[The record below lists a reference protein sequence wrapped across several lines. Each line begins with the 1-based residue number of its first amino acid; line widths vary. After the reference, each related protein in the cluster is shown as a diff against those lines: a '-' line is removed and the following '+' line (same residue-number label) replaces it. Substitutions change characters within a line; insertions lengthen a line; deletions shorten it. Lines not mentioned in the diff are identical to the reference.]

1 MNRDEE
7 LETFRDMV
15 YAGLA
20 REQLPTGEEIRGLI
34 EKTRRIFSSVT
45 VEQAEDFARELEE
58 VHGVTM
64 EIGSK
69 LEGRRGFEKWL
80 EDAKSEI
87 NPYYWNRYKK
97 LLAGREKMLSGQVL
111 AMMDQVTDRIL
122 GLLGNPQ
129 KQGPWDRRGMVVG
142 HVQSG
147 KTANYIGLMN
157 KASDAGYKIIVV
169 IAGIQNKLRNQTQ
182 SRVDE
187 GFIGFDS
194 SSLLKNKSAAG
205 SFIGVGRY
213 DKTHRP
219 SPFTNTLKD
228 FNKDIA
234 TGVGIPLVNLKTPA
248 VFVIKKNYNSLGNLI
263 EWLKEHNAQHSS
275 TPLITE
281 PMLLIDDEA
290 DHASINTKKG
300 RDKTG
305 QDKVSRINGQ
315 IRDLLKIFHRSSYV
329 GYTATPFANI
339 FINPDTDHEM
349 FSEDLFPRD
358 FIVGLDPPDNYFGAT
373 RVFLPNTGEDE
384 EEGSPIVRHIED
396 NEDILPMKHGKEH
409 KIVAL
414 PCSLEDAV
422 RMFIVA
428 RAVRLSRGQQH
439 THNSMLV
446 NVSYFTAVQNQIK
459 NEIHNLVKRIENN
472 IVVNASS
479 PVEEA
484 VLDPEIAT
492 LKNLF
497 DREYSNVD
505 ISWKNVQGKLRDSV
519 ASVKVIAINRDS
531 PDALDYSEYPN
542 GLNVITVG
550 GHSLSRGLTLEGLVI
565 SYFLRS
571 SMMYDTLMQMGRW
584 FGYRQG
590 YEDLCRVWMPEE
602 AEGWYAHIAES
613 IEELRDELRRMEAV
627 GATPEEFGLKVRS
640 HPDTLIVTA
649 RNKMGSGQKLILSIG
664 LANQFVETTA
674 LHKDG
679 KAKAHNHRAAIKLAK
694 SLQDAGLELDVT
706 KFGKIF
712 RQVPVNSVLDFLRA
726 FKNHQGSRLTETRA
740 VCRYVMDREGTELS
754 EWDILFAGLKKDNG
768 KTPID
773 ASLGFEIICQRRK
786 EGKRSKDKKDYLLIG
801 DKQHVASRGIEAI
814 DLSEEEKNEAKKE
827 YRERRSRAGKDNK
840 SINYPDFIYREKRKR
855 PLLIIHLLVI
865 GEENE
870 DLKDAEPV
878 VAYGISFPRTKYEEK
893 KVEYIVNP
901 TWMREHYGDLED
913 EDDIEEEDDE
923 D

>member
-1 MNRDEE
+1 MNRNRE

-20 REQLPTGEEIRGLI
+20 REQLPTREEIRELI
-34 EKTRRIFSSVT
+34 ERVRRIYSSVT

-80 EDAKSEI
+80 DDAKLEI

-97 LLAGREKMLSGQVL
+97 LLSGREKMLSGQVI

-122 GLLGNPQ
+122 GLLGNP
-129 KQGPWDRRGMVVG
+129 KKEGPWDRRGMVVG

-147 KTANYIGLMN
+147 KTANYIGLIN
-157 KASDAGYKIIVV
+157 KSADAGYKIIVV

-194 SSLLKNKSAAG
+194 SNLLSNKNVSG
-205 SFIGVGRY
+205 GFIGVGRY
-213 DKTHRP
+213 DRTQRP
-219 SPFTNTLKD
+219 SPFTNTLRD
-228 FNKDIA
+228 FNKQTA
-234 TGVGIPLVNLKTPA
+234 TSVGIPLINLRTPA
-248 VFVIKKNYNSLGNLI
+248 IFVIKKNYNALGNLI

-275 TPLITE
+275 APLITE

-290 DHASINTKKG
+290 DHASINT
-300 RDKTG
+300 KTG

-339 FINPDTDHEM
+339 FINPDTDDEM

-384 EEGSPIVRHIED
+384 EGGSPIVRHIED
-396 NEDILPMKHGKEH
+396 NEDVLPLKHDKHHRIES
-409 KIVAL
+409 L
-414 PCSLEDAV
+414 PESLENAV
-422 RMFIVA
+422 RTFIVA
-428 RAVRLSRGQQH
+428 RAIRLFRRQER

-446 NVSYFTAVQNQIK
+446 NVSYFTDVQNQLK
-459 NEIHNLVKRIENN
+459 NEIHNLVKKIEDN
-472 IVVNASS
+472 IVVNAGN
-479 PVEEA
+479 PVKDA
-484 VLDPEIAT
+484 ITDPEIAV
-492 LKNLF
+492 LKDIFN
-497 DREYSNVD
+497 REYSNIG
-505 ISWKNVQGKLRDSV
+505 ISWENVQSKLRDSITAV
-519 ASVKVIAINRDS
+519 RVVAINLDS
-531 PDALDYSEYPN
+531 PDALDYGDYQN
-542 GLNVITVG
+542 GLNVIAVG
-550 GHSLSRGLTLEGLVI
+550 GYSLSRGLTLEGLIV

-590 YEDLCRVWMPEE
+590 YEDLCRVWMLEE
-602 AEGWYAHIAES
+602 AEGWYAHITES
-613 IEELRDELRRMEAV
+613 IEELRGELRRMESV

-649 RNKMGSGQKLILSIG
+649 RNKMGSGQRWTLSIG

-674 LHKDG
+674 LHKDD
-679 KAKAHNHRAAIKLAK
+679 KIKAHNHQAAVKLAK
-694 SLQDAGLELDVT
+694 TLQDFGLKLDVT
-706 KFGKIF
+706 EFGKFF
-712 RQVPVNSVLDFLRA
+712 RQAPVKNVLDFLMA

-740 VCRYVMDREGTELS
+740 VCQYIMDRENTELS
-754 EWDILFAGLKKDNG
+754 EWDILFAGLKTNNG

-773 ASLGFEIICQRRK
+773 KSLGFEIVCQRRK
-786 EGKRSKDKKDYLLIG
+786 EGKRSIGKKDYLLIG

-814 DLSEEEKNEAKKE
+814 DLSEEEKNEAEKK
-827 YRERRSRAGKDNK
+827 YRERSARAKKDNK
-840 SINYPDFIYREKRKR
+840 NINYPDFIYREKRKR
-855 PLLIIHLLVI
+855 PLLIIHLLVV
-865 GEENE
+865 GEKDD
-870 DLKDAEPV
+870 DLKDAEPI
-878 VAYGISFPRTKYEEK
+878 VAYGISFPRTEYEEK

-913 EDDIEEEDDE
+913 EDGIEEDNDE

>member
-1 MNRDEE
+1 MSGE

-20 REQLPTGEEIRGLI
+20 REQLPTGEEIRELI
-34 EKTRRIFSSVT
+34 EKIRGVFPSVT

-69 LEGRRGFEKWL
+69 LEGRGNFEKWL
-80 EDAKSEI
+80 DDTKSEI
-87 NPYYWNRYKK
+87 NPYYWSRYKK

-122 GLLGNPQ
+122 GLLGNPR
-129 KQGPWDRRGMVVG
+129 KEGPWDRRGMVVG

-147 KTANYIGLMN
+147 KTANYIGLIN
-157 KASDAGYKIIVV
+157 KAADAGYRIIIIV
-169 IAGIQNKLRNQTQ
+169 AGIQNKLRNQTQ

-194 SSLLKNKSAAG
+194 SSLLKTKNTSG

-213 DKTHRP
+213 DKTQRP

-228 FNKDIA
+228 FNRQTA
-234 TGVGIPLVNLKTPA
+234 TSVGIPLVNLKTPA
-248 VFVIKKNYNSLGNLI
+248 VFVIKKNYSALGNLI
-263 EWLKEHNAQHSS
+263 EWLKEHNAQHSN

-281 PMLLIDDEA
+281 PMLLVDDEA
-290 DHASINTKKG
+290 DHASINT
-300 RDKTG
+300 KTG

-339 FINPDTDHEM
+339 FINPDTDDKM

-358 FIVGLDPPDNYFGAT
+358 FIVGLDPPDNYFGAA

-384 EEGSPIVRHIED
+384 EGGSPVVRHIED
-396 NEDILPMKHGKEH
+396 NEDVLPLKHGKEYR
-409 KIVAL
+409 VVSL
-414 PCSLEDAV
+414 PDSLGDAV
-422 RMFIVA
+422 RTFIVA
-428 RAVRLSRGQQH
+428 RAIRLARGQER

-446 NVSYFTAVQNQIK
+446 NVSYFTDVQNQLK
-459 NEIHNLVKRIENN
+459 NEIHNLVKNIENN
-472 IVVNASS
+472 IVVNSNS
-479 PVEEA
+479 PVKKA

-505 ISWKNVQGKLRDSV
+505 VSWENVQSKLRDSI
-519 ASVKVIAINRDS
+519 AAVKVAAINRDS

-542 GLNVITVG
+542 GLNVIAVG
-550 GHSLSRGLTLEGLVI
+550 GHSLARGLTLEGLVV

-649 RNKMGSGQKLILSIG
+649 RNKMGSGQRWTLSIG

-674 LHKDG
+674 LHRDDKT
-679 KAKAHNHRAAIKLAK
+679 KMHNHQAAIKLAK
-694 SLQDAGLELDVT
+694 SLQDAGLELDGT

-712 RQVPVNSVLDFLRA
+712 RQAPVKNVLDFLRA
-726 FKNHQGSRLTETRA
+726 FRNHQGARLTDTKA
-740 VCRYVMDREGTELS
+740 VCQYIMDREDTELS

-773 ASLGFEIICQRRK
+773 KSLGFEIVCQRRK
-786 EGKRSKDKKDYLLIG
+786 EGKRSKGKKDYLLIG

-814 DLSEEEKNEAKKE
+814 DLSEEEKNEARKQ
-827 YRERRSRAGKDNK
+827 YRENRSRAGKDDK

-870 DLKDAEPV
+870 DLKDVDPV

-913 EDDIEEEDDE
+913 KDKDKIEEANDE